1 MLTEIFVFLHR
12 DKLFMTLEDME
23 KRIFALLVLLFACS
37 AACAQDQKP
46 LEVPLPHKV
55 ENVEIVDLYNK
66 ATKLP
71 MWGKKHLLIF
81 YVDPDRHRQNH
92 EFTVEL
98 EENHRAE
105 GEDIYGFGIVNLK
118 DTWLP
123 NDIIRGLARKRTEK
137 NKATIITDEDRSIAK
152 KWGLGDCNN
161 VFIIM
166 FVTKEGELVYCK
178 KGQYT
183 EEDKAEFY
191 EFIKKYQ

>member
-1 MLTEIFVFLHR
+1 M
-12 DKLFMTLEDME
+12 K
-23 KRIFALLVLLFACS
+23 KRIFALLAMVFLCS
-37 AACAQDQKP
+37 AASAQDNKDKP

-55 ENVEIVDLYNK
+55 ENLEIVDLYNK

-98 EENHRAE
+98 EENHGAE

-123 NDIIRGLARKRTEK
+123 NDIIRALARKRTEK
-137 NKATIITDEDRSIAK
+137 NKATIITDENRSVAK
-152 KWGLGDCNN
+152 QWGLGDCNN
-161 VFIIM
+161 LFIIM

-191 EFIKKYQ
+191 KFIKKYQ

>member
-1 MLTEIFVFLHR
+1 M
-12 DKLFMTLEDME
+12 K
-23 KRIFALLVLLFACS
+23 KRIFALLAMVFLCS
-37 AACAQDQKP
+37 TASAQDNKDKP

-55 ENVEIVDLYNK
+55 ENLEIVDLYNK

-98 EENHRAE
+98 EENHGAE

-123 NDIIRGLARKRTEK
+123 NDIIRALARKRTEK
-137 NKATIITDEDRSIAK
+137 NKATIITDENRSVAKQWAWEIATTS
-152 KWGLGDCNN
+152 L
-161 VFIIM
+161 
-166 FVTKEGELVYCK
+166 
-178 KGQYT
+178 
-183 EEDKAEFY
+183 
-191 EFIKKYQ
+191 

>member
-1 MLTEIFVFLHR
+1 M
-12 DKLFMTLEDME
+12 K
-23 KRIFALLVLLFACS
+23 KRIFALLAMVLVSSVAY
-37 AACAQDQKP
+37 AQNNKENP
-46 LEVPLPHKV
+46 LEKPLPHKV
-55 ENVEIVDLYNK
+55 ENLEIVDLYNK

-71 MWGKKHLLIF
+71 MWGEKHLLIF

-123 NDIIRGLARKRTEK
+123 NDIIRALARKRTEK

-161 VFIIM
+161 LFIIM

>member
-1 MLTEIFVFLHR
+1 MKKHI
-12 DKLFMTLEDME
+12 
-23 KRIFALLVLLFACS
+23 IALISMIAICTS
-37 AACAQDQKP
+37 AYAQDKKDSKP

-98 EENHRAE
+98 EENHGAE

-123 NDIIRGLARKRTEK
+123 NDIIRTLARKRTEK
-137 NKATIITDEDRSIAK
+137 NKAVIITDEDRTIAK

-178 KGQYT
+178 KGEYS
-183 EEDKAEFY
+183 EADKAEFY
-191 EFIKKYQ
+191 KFIKKYQ

>member
-1 MLTEIFVFLHR
+1 M
-12 DKLFMTLEDME
+12 K
-23 KRIFALLVLLFACS
+23 KRIFALLAMVFLCS
-37 AACAQDQKP
+37 AASAQDNNDKP

-55 ENVEIVDLYNK
+55 ENLEIVDLYNK

-98 EENHRAE
+98 EENHGAE

-123 NDIIRGLARKRTEK
+123 NDIIRALARKRTEK
-137 NKATIITDEDRSIAK
+137 NKATIITDENRSVAK
-152 KWGLGDCNN
+152 QWGLGDCNN
-161 VFIIM
+161 LFIIM

-191 EFIKKYQ
+191 KFIKKYQ